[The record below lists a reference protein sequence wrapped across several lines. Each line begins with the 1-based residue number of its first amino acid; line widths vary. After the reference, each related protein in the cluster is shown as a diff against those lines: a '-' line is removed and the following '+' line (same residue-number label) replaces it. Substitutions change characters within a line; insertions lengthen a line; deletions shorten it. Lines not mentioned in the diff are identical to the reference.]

1 MKKGEKKEK
10 QIARDW
16 GFVFES
22 KLNGGLKAEEL
33 YAWKLKMENS
43 INLLKVSLENPS
55 SITTEAKVKALTEIV
70 NLRKQEQQLLKDYL
84 KGRKHLIYLSAI
96 RRNRNQNRSIA
107 RHGHGEKSND

>member
-1 MKKGEKKEK
+1 MKKVEKKE
-10 QIARDW
+10 QPLARDW
-16 GFVFES
+16 NFILEA
-22 KLNGGLKAEEL
+22 KLNGGLRAQEL
-33 YAWKLKMENS
+33 LTWKLKMENS

-55 SITTEAKVKALTEIV
+55 SITTEAKVKALTEII
-70 NLRKQEQQLLKDYL
+70 NLRKQERQLLKDYL